1 MNMFHT
7 AIDHSLVQ
15 RITSRGVMSIVTMT
29 IIISCGTTK
38 PDTAAAPPK
47 AAPSAPDKVTSGPDI
62 TRLGAPIDVGVWSK
76 IVGYNSV
83 WVRQA
88 QPRVLITLKKT
99 AWDEIE
105 GVREGRA
112 TLTVLDATGSAEG
125 SQKRNIVMQE
135 GQSRTIYG
143 VTIELKTA
151 FEEYRDGRYEPMVEF
166 RIVQATP

>member
-7 AIDHSLVQ
+7 AIDHSFVL
-15 RITSRGVMSIVTMT
+15 RTSSRGAISIVTML
-29 IIISCGTTK
+29 IIMSCGATK

-47 AAPSAPDKVTSGPDI
+47 AAPSAPEQVTSGPDI
-62 TRLGAPIDVGVWSK
+62 TRLGEPIDVGVWSK

-88 QPRVLITLKKT
+88 RPHVLITLKKT

-112 TLTVLDATGSAEG
+112 TLTVLDATGSADA
-125 SQKRNIVMQE
+125 SSKRNIVMQE

-166 RIVQATP
+166 RIAQATP